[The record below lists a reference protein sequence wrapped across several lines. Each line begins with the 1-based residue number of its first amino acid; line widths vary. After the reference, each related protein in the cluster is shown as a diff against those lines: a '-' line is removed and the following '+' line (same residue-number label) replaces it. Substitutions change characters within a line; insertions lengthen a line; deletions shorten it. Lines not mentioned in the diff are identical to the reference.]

1 MGPVAAMPTLRLS
14 SQGIC
19 LTTNW
24 PWHIKSAHALSLAVV
39 WSKVNVR
46 RRHAKLFRQTIPNL
60 PVIGSC
66 WVALIFSTQK
76 CQNDPKRVSV
86 VHKIRSI
93 QPSKGKSQKKHHG
106 LTIQHWDFHGFPVI
120 GSSVLNSSV
129 RKTHPSSAQPR
140 VSAVTTWPGRFSW
153 PIYNMI
159 CVTTNKKSE
168 DTFAFFDD
176 IYDIYEPRTIYLVH
190 HICNFVGC
198 SYHVSESRSAF
209 CNLNFVF
216 SCIFG
221 NQATP
226 QYYSFT

>member
-1 MGPVAAMPTLRLS
+1 
-14 SQGIC
+14 
-19 LTTNW
+19 
-24 PWHIKSAHALSLAVV
+24 V

-93 QPSKGKSQKKHHG
+93 QPSKGKSQKKH
-106 LTIQHWDFHGFPVI
+106 TTVWPF
-120 GSSVLNSSV
+120 SSGISMNFLC
-129 RKTHPSSAQPR
+129 AQPR

-153 PIYNMI
+153 PIYDMI

-168 DTFAFFDD
+168 ETYVFFWWY
-176 IYDIYEPRTIYLVH
+176 IW
-190 HICNFVGC
+190 HIWAADHIFGTSHNFVGC
-198 SYHVSESRSAF
+198 SYHVSESQTAF

>member
-1 MGPVAAMPTLRLS
+1 MRCRL
-14 SQGIC
+14 QLCDQKWMFGGGMQ
-19 LTTNW
+19 NF
-24 PWHIKSAHALSLAVV
+24 
-39 WSKVNVR
+39 
-46 RRHAKLFRQTIPNL
+46 FRQTIPNL

-168 DTFAFFDD
+168 DTFAFFWWYIWHMWAAD
-176 IYDIYEPRTIYLVH
+176 H
-190 HICNFVGC
+190 
-198 SYHVSESRSAF
+198 
-209 CNLNFVF
+209 
-216 SCIFG
+216 IFG
-221 NQATP
+221 T
-226 QYYSFT
+226 SHM